1 MGNGG
6 GGGGGPWNAEAAES
20 GFIAFINRS
29 SWRRKRRRRRET
41 LLNPAWVA
49 YENYTAERGGGRG
62 SSEKRVLQRNNTSSS
77 CSLAAR
83 ETQRPLPP
91 HIWRRRKVPLGFLLL
106 LDVHTP
112 PPSFTPPMI
121 AATLFLLPPWPSI
134 SAFEKR
140 ALLLFSYLRPLVG
153 KGGEERRRRVFLS
166 TFFEETFSRR
176 PPLPS
181 LFGREETL

>member
-1 MGNGG
+1 MRIIPRKEEEG
-6 GGGGGPWNAEAAES
+6 EALQKRGHFKETTPLPAV
-20 GFIAFINRS
+20 R
-29 SWRRKRRRRRET
+29 WRR
-41 LLNPAWVA
+41 
-49 YENYTAERGGGRG
+49 GRHRDHFPHIRYLE
-62 SSEKRVLQRNNTSSS
+62 EKSTFGISSS
-77 CSLAAR
+77 
-83 ETQRPLPP
+83 P
-91 HIWRRRKVPLGFLLL
+91 I
-106 LDVHTP
+106 DVHTP

-153 KGGEERRRRVFLS
+153 KGGEERRRRVSLS

-181 LFGREETL
+181 LFGSEETL